1 MASIRGYAHLPRQL
15 ADVDG
20 DGRADYCRF
29 VGDAPNI
36 FLSCNLATAGGFD
49 FSNQY
54 TFNSIPGL
62 DRGYAHLPRQLA
74 DVDGDG
80 RADYCRFVGDA
91 PNIFLSCNLATAGG
105 FDFSNQYTFNS
116 IPGLDPGYGS

>member
-1 MASIRGYAHLPRQL
+1 M
-15 ADVDG
+15 
-20 DGRADYCRF
+20 
-29 VGDAPNI
+29 GDAPNI

-49 FSNQY
+49 SNQY
-54 TFNSIPGL
+54 TFNLIPGL

-105 FDFSNQYTFNS
+105 FDSNQYTFNS
-116 IPGLDPGYGS
+116 IPGLDRGYAHLTAPASRRRRGRAGGLLPLRGRRPQHFPVV